1 MQHLFADNLEYR
13 LSGFTGMLLISL
25 IFLSFGSC
33 QTPPGQQ
40 EFLGLEES
48 AIDST
53 TRALLQTWYPR
64 IVDTVNGGY
73 WTNFEYDWTRSE
85 EQPKMLVTQARGLW
99 TAARAAI
106 AFPDDPVYRE
116 AADHG
121 YRFLTEAMWDAEN
134 GGFYQYYRDRNA
146 PPSAITHKMSYGN
159 AFALYALSE
168 YAKINNDPGVRAWV
182 KKAFQWL
189 EEAAHDDAGLGY
201 RNIILPDSITNATDA
216 ATQNYITN
224 LGWGRLQWKD
234 QNSSIHLLEALSNTR
249 RVLPDDPLVEER
261 LAEMLHLVRD
271 TMVDRDGYLHLYFH
285 EDWTAVSHRDSSREY
300 ILNNLNYD
308 HVSFGHDIET
318 AYLLLDA
325 AESLYGSVDSVTERI
340 AKKLVEHSRAHG
352 FDDNYYGLYDR
363 GYYFSGEDTIS
374 IVNTQKTW
382 WSQAEA
388 WHTLALYAM
397 RYPDKPEY
405 DEAFRQMWQY
415 IQKEMTDHQHGG
427 WYNSGLDENPE
438 SKTRRKAHSWKGAY
452 HNGRALMQV
461 RRYAEISRQ

>member
-1 MQHLFADNLEYR
+1 MCQPLQYR
-13 LSGFTGMLLISL
+13 LLPSSLVLALLNIFVLIGTG
-25 IFLSFGSC
+25 C
-33 QTPPGQQ
+33 QSPAKEAT
-40 EFLGLEES
+40 FLGVEEQ
-48 AIDST
+48 AVDST
-53 TRALLQTWYPR
+53 TRGLLQTWYPR

-106 AFPDDPVYRE
+106 AFPDAPVYSN

-121 YRFLTEAMWDAEN
+121 YRFLTEAMWDEKN

-146 PPSAITHKMSYGN
+146 PASEITHKMSYGN

-168 YAKINNDPGVRAWV
+168 YAKINEDPGVRAWV
-182 KKAFQWL
+182 EKAFQWL

-201 RNIILPDSITNATDA
+201 RNIILPDSIGA
-216 ATQNYITN
+216 ASDTAAQQYIAS

-234 QNSSIHLLEALSNTR
+234 QNSSIHLLEALSNAR

-271 TMVDRDGYLHLYFH
+271 TMVDEDGYLHLYFH
-285 EDWTAVSHRDSSREY
+285 ENWEPVSHRDSTREY
-300 ILNNLNYD
+300 ILDNLNYD

-325 AESLYGSVDSVTERI
+325 AESLHGQADPTTIRVAD
-340 AKKLVEHSRAHG
+340 KLVKHSMDHG

-363 GYYFSGEDTIS
+363 GYYFTEEDSIS
-374 IVNTQKTW
+374 IVNTRKTW

-397 RYPDKPEY
+397 RYPDNPEY
-405 DEAFRQMWQY
+405 EEAFRQMWRYLQ
-415 IQKEMTDHQHGG
+415 QEMIDHQHGG
-427 WYNSGLDENPE
+427 WYNDGPDENPE
-438 SKTRRKAHSWKGAY
+438 SKTRRKAHPWKGAY

-461 RRYAEISRQ
+461 RMYAAERRSGK